1 MISLIG
7 IGSKREHMTLKAA
20 DRIKEADVIIAYK
33 PYLTHI
39 EDLIEGKEVY
49 RRGMGDEMDRVELA
63 IEKEKEGKKV
73 AIISSGDPGIYGMAN
88 VYFQIIDKYSN
99 LEFEV
104 IPGVTAAT
112 YSASALGAPLHDLAI
127 ISLSDLLTPLEE
139 IQRKIK
145 YAAIADL
152 VIAFYNPKS
161 KTRTKPFETACDI
174 LVENRNPETP
184 VGIVTTKG
192 TETITHICKLKE
204 LKDQDINMSTTIIV
218 GNSLTYVKKGKMIT
232 PRGYKMDAKLP
243 ELTEQFYDR
252 FFKGDIQIGPN
263 TDCEYF
269 PCHGEQENCTF
280 CYCPFYPCA
289 DGSTGGNWIE
299 DKNVWNCKE
308 CNWIHKDAVVD
319 EVLDYVKENIK
330 SMEDF
335 DTKKKD
341 LLKLRRA
348 TIYKTRDLDYGRN
361 YDLGDDEE

>member
-269 PCHGEQENCTF
+269 PCHGEQENLTF
-280 CYCPFYPCA
+280 CYCPFYTCA

-348 TIYKTRDLDYGRN
+348 TINKTRDLDYGRN